1 MGVVTDFA
9 ISQLKSAPASGISAA
24 HCPKMPPW
32 PLTVGTGSREIVNDL
47 I

>member
-9 ISQLKSAPASGISAA
+9 ISQRKQGSNRDDFGFTRLKIPAWA
-24 HCPKMPPW
+24 
-32 PLTVGTGSREIVNDL
+32 LTVPARAREIVNDL